1 MSATSLQI
9 IDNLINL
16 VDSKDSSMA
25 AEAKEDAFKSG
36 IEFDA
41 DNIFAKIIA
50 GDVPC
55 HKIFENEHVIA
66 ILDAFPSAPGHS
78 LLISKV
84 KKACILDFT
93 EDEAANYLKYLP
105 KLSQI
110 VKTATGCS
118 AVNIIANNG
127 KDSGQEVFQAHFHCI
142 PRNKNDGVFK
152 NPKGAKQ
159 MITADEGK
167 AMLAK
172 MGIS

>member
-1 MSATSLQI
+1 MSARALQ
-9 IDNLINL
+9 L
-16 VDSKDSSMA
+16 VDHLIASVNSKDSSMA
-25 AEAKEDAFKSG
+25 AEAKNDEFKSG

-41 DNIFAKIIA
+41 DNIFAKIIKC
-50 GDVPC
+50 DIPC

-66 ILDAFPSAPGHS
+66 TLDAFPSAPGHS
-78 LLISKV
+78 LLVSKV
-84 KKACILDFT
+84 KKASILDFT

-127 KDSGQEVFQAHFHCI
+127 KDSGQVVFQAHFHCI
-142 PRNKNDGVFK
+142 PRNKEDGVFK

-167 AMLAK
+167 AMLSK